1 MANLKASFG
10 GKHGPLFIPI
20 SGHTAQE
27 CHLHLTLALNVT
39 HKIVPHT
46 SVGRWVGTDVP
57 TYVYNFTYLYLMC
70 LKSIPHSSYLYLSH
84 SFSFTMYTNKHT
96 LSLSLPHKSTH
107 FNSHPLLHVY
117 HNMELLVKEE
127 SLACHKTSPFNN
139 KLGYFFSKIWPF
151 KTTHLFVER

>member
-1 MANLKASFG
+1 MGEN
-10 GKHGPLFIPI
+10 GPLFIPI

-96 LSLSLPHKSTH
+96 HSLSLPHKSTH

-127 SLACHKTSPFNN
+127 SLACHKIIWQASDSSLKPHSDELSLM
-139 KLGYFFSKIWPF
+139 LGAAADCCRAKN
-151 KTTHLFVER
+151 R

>member
-96 LSLSLPHKSTH
+96 HSLSATQEHQFQLTPSVARLSQHGALS
-107 FNSHPLLHVY
+107 
-117 HNMELLVKEE
+117 
-127 SLACHKTSPFNN
+127 
-139 KLGYFFSKIWPF
+139 
-151 KTTHLFVER
+151 